1 MIIFSNMIRLIF
13 RSDYFKKAEDFKAAT
28 GDTTKVFE
36 VKECSHRVLEAVI
49 NFMYGIDIS
58 SPPTADLLPFVEGLL
73 TMADLYLMEDL
84 KDAVASFMAP
94 LLTQDNTLETL
105 RLAEK
110 FTATKLEEA
119 CTNFISTNI
128 SVANQVLGLDA
139 AHMFNKKSE
148 NLVKKGMIVRCNA
161 NSYWYTEKA
170 TGLTQYDPP
179 IVFGNPFA
187 FGYEGSGWSLATYK
201 VGTIGRI
208 VNGNDTNGQ
217 NFTIKWISNNSLVGR
232 QAHAP
237 RGNISHLDILTPPID
252 ASLFKDIK

>member
-1 MIIFSNMIRLIF
+1 MRLIL

-36 VKECSHRVLEAVI
+36 VKECSHSVLETAI

-58 SPPTADLLPFVEGLL
+58 APPTLGKADLLPFVEGLL

-94 LLTQDNTLETL
+94 LLTQDNILKTL

-110 FTATKLEEA
+110 FTATKLEES

-148 NLVKKGMIVRCNA
+148 NLVKKDMIVRCNA
-161 NSYWYTEKA
+161 NSYWHT
-170 TGLTQYDPP
+170 
-179 IVFGNPFA
+179 FGNGFD
-187 FGYEGSGWSLATYK
+187 WSLNTRK
-201 VGTIGRI
+201 VGAIGRI
-208 VNGNDTNGQ
+208 VDVNVNDANGQ
-217 NFTIKWISNNSLVGR
+217 KFTIKWISKNSLTER
-232 QAHAP
+232 QP
-237 RGNISHLDILTPPID
+237 DSRLGNISHLDILTPPID
-252 ASLFKDIK
+252 TSLFKDQK